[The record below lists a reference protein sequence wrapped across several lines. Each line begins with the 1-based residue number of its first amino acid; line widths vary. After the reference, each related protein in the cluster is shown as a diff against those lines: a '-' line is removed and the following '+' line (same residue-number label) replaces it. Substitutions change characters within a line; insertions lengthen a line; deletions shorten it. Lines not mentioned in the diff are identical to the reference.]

1 MKREKNASNQDGD
14 ISKIQFILNKI
25 NVSIKINFY

>member
-14 ISKIQFILNKI
+14 ISEIQFILNKI